1 VEYIQLYDSSTS
13 ARGEAMSTTPD
24 ATDAG
29 LDPTL
34 AAALNQEL
42 SRHQR
47 ILHVLKSSMAT
58 LVPEG
63 LDAAAFGLL
72 LTLVNCG
79 PRRQG
84 ELAELSLLDPS
95 TVSRH
100 VAQLARAG
108 YVQRRPDPQDGRAVQ
123 LVATGEGERVAHEIG
138 RRRQAVIGKALE
150 GWAPDDV
157 RRLVALLR
165 RLNDDL
171 DAVRP
176 HLGTLLLARPT
187 GVPTP
192 LRSLP
197 TEPLPDPRTP
207 DQETE

>member
-1 VEYIQLYDSSTS
+1 MPITP
-13 ARGEAMSTTPD
+13 EAGG
-24 ATDAG
+24 AG

-47 ILHVLKSSMAT
+47 ILHVLKSSMAA

-72 LTLVNCG
+72 ITLAKCG
-79 PRRQG
+79 PQRQG

-123 LVATGEGERVAHEIG
+123 LVATDEGERVAQKIG
-138 RRRQAVIGKALE
+138 TRRHAVIREALA

-157 RRLVALLR
+157 ERLIAQLH

-176 HLGTLLLARPT
+176 HVSRLLLDP
-187 GVPTP
+187 GSP
-192 LRSLP
+192 
-197 TEPLPDPRTP
+197 EPGTSAPRTSEARTP
-207 DQETE
+207 DLETA